1 MTEYFKDTL
10 ANGLR
15 LVTVEMP
22 HLHSVEMVCHVGVGG
37 RHEQHDKAGI
47 SHFLEHMLFR
57 GTHDYPTGLALE
69 SAFEALG
76 GTANAATDGETT
88 CYHSRLHPEHVAE
101 GTAIFASL
109 LRRTLLS
116 DIDIERRIILEEAL
130 EDLNEAGEEI
140 NPDNLTCSL
149 LWPDHPLS
157 LPTVGTHE
165 SVQNLTREDL
175 QQHLDTWYTPGNIVI
190 AIAGRVTRE
199 QALAAVEAAFGDWQD
214 RPVPTALPAPTPL
227 DNGPLTVWTRDA
239 SSQIQLQLAFN
250 VPGRNDPRTPAL
262 RLIRRILS
270 GSSARLMV
278 RLREQLGLT
287 YHAEANLGLYDD
299 CGVFS
304 IDLAVAPTSLMQA
317 LQEVLLM
324 LDDLRNNPAG
334 EEELQ
339 RVVRTF
345 VYEQEFSLDQA
356 DTRAGRFGWGEL
368 VGYPLT
374 LAEECR
380 QVQALTAAQVRDVA
394 AQLLDPKALA
404 VAFVGPFNARQR
416 KEVEKLLAGYVDK
429 KSKAI

>member
-37 RHEQHDKAGI
+37 RHERSANAGI

-57 GTHDYPTGLALE
+57 GTRDYPTGMALE
-69 SAFEALG
+69 TAFEALG

-88 CYHSRLHPEHVAE
+88 CYHSRLHPDHVAE
-101 GTAIFASL
+101 GATLFASL

-130 EDLNEAGEEI
+130 EDFNEAGEEI
-140 NPDNLTCSL
+140 NPDNLTCNL

-157 LPTVGTHE
+157 LPTVGTHV
-165 SVQNLTREDL
+165 SVQKITCEDL
-175 QQHLDTWYTPGNIVI
+175 QQHLDTWYRPGNIVV
-190 AIAGRVTRE
+190 AIAGRVTRDE
-199 QALAAVEAAFGDWQD
+199 ALAAVEAAFGDWQD
-214 RPVPTALPAPTPL
+214 HPVPTALPAPPPL
-227 DNGPLTVWTRDA
+227 NNGPLSVWTRDA
-239 SSQIQLQLAFN
+239 SSQIHLQLAFH

-262 RLIRRILS
+262 RLLRRILS

-304 IDLAVAPTSLMQA
+304 IDLAVAPVSLMQA

-324 LDDLRNNPAG
+324 LEELRSNPAG
-334 EEELQ
+334 EDELQ
-339 RVVRTF
+339 RVMRAF

-380 QVQALTAAQVRDVA
+380 QVQVLTAAQVRDVA
-394 AQLLDPKALA
+394 AELLDPKALA
-404 VAFVGPFNARQR
+404 VAFVGPFNTRQR
-416 KEVEKLLAGYVDK
+416 TAVEKLLAGYRG
-429 KSKAI
+429 